1 MRLILKYIIL
11 LGGLIISWNCLALP
25 LSEASCEDEDIG
37 KIERMDDSSGEERDE
52 AFQSLSARATSAIM
66 TVRSN
71 GSPFLHIDFFK
82 KSQVSLLVSTF
93 KSRAALSYFKTN
105 LKKQSLLSSERRKK
119 GYYIYALRKILI

>member
-1 MRLILKYIIL
+1 MRLILKYMIL
-11 LGGLIISWNCLALP
+11 LGGLFISWNCLALP
-25 LSEASCEDEDIG
+25 LSEALCEDEDIG

-71 GSPFLHIDFFK
+71 GSPLHIDFFK

>member
-11 LGGLIISWNCLALP
+11 LGGLFISWNCLALP
-25 LSEASCEDEDIG
+25 LYEASCEDEDIG

-52 AFQSLSARATSAIM
+52 AFQSLSARAPSAIM

-71 GSPFLHIDFFK
+71 GSPLHIDFFK

>member
-1 MRLILKYIIL
+1 MRLILKCIIL
-11 LGGLIISWNCLALP
+11 LGGLFISWNCLALP
-25 LSEASCEDEDIG
+25 LSEALCEDEDIG

-52 AFQSLSARATSAIM
+52 AFQNLSARATSAIM

-71 GSPFLHIDFFK
+71 GSPLHIDFFK

>member
-1 MRLILKYIIL
+1 MRLILKYMML
-11 LGGLIISWNCLALP
+11 LGGLFISWNCLALP

-52 AFQSLSARATSAIM
+52 AFQSLSARAPSAIM

-71 GSPFLHIDFFK
+71 GSPLHIDFFK

>member
-11 LGGLIISWNCLALP
+11 LGGLFISWNCLALP
-25 LSEASCEDEDIG
+25 LSEVLCEDEDIG

-52 AFQSLSARATSAIM
+52 AFQSLSARAPSAIM

-71 GSPFLHIDFFK
+71 GSPLHIDFFK

>member
-11 LGGLIISWNCLALP
+11 LGGLFISWNCLALP
-25 LSEASCEDEDIG
+25 LSEALCEDEDIG

-71 GSPFLHIDFFK
+71 GSPLHIDFFK

>member
-11 LGGLIISWNCLALP
+11 LGGLFISWNCLALP
-25 LSEASCEDEDIG
+25 LSEALCEDEDIG

-52 AFQSLSARATSAIM
+52 AFQSLSARAPSAIM

-71 GSPFLHIDFFK
+71 GSSLHIDFFK

>member
-71 GSPFLHIDFFK
+71 GTPLHIDFFK

-105 LKKQSLLSSERRKK
+105 LKKQSHLSSERRKK

>member
-25 LSEASCEDEDIG
+25 LSEALCEDEDIG

-52 AFQSLSARATSAIM
+52 AFQSLSARAPSAIM

-71 GSPFLHIDFFK
+71 GTPLHIDFFK

>member
-11 LGGLIISWNCLALP
+11 LGGLFISWNCLALP
-25 LSEASCEDEDIG
+25 LFETSCEDEDIG

-52 AFQSLSARATSAIM
+52 AFQNLSARAPSAIM

-71 GSPFLHIDFFK
+71 GSPLHIDFFK

-105 LKKQSLLSSERRKK
+105 LKKQSLFSSERRKK

>member
-11 LGGLIISWNCLALP
+11 LGGLFISWNCLALP
-25 LSEASCEDEDIG
+25 LSEALCEDEDIG

-66 TVRSN
+66 TVRGN
-71 GSPFLHIDFFK
+71 GSPLHIDFFK

>member
-71 GSPFLHIDFFK
+71 GSPLHIDFFK

-93 KSRAALSYFKTN
+93 KSRAALFYFKTN

>member
-11 LGGLIISWNCLALP
+11 LGGLFISWNCLALP
-25 LSEASCEDEDIG
+25 LSEALCEDEDIG

-52 AFQSLSARATSAIM
+52 AFQSLSARAPSAIM

-71 GSPFLHIDFFK
+71 GSPLHIDFFK

-105 LKKQSLLSSERRKK
+105 LKKQSFLSSERRKK

>member
-11 LGGLIISWNCLALP
+11 LGGLFISWNCLALP
-25 LSEASCEDEDIG
+25 LSEALCEDEDIG

-52 AFQSLSARATSAIM
+52 AFQSLSARAPSAIM

-71 GSPFLHIDFFK
+71 GSPLHIDFFK
-82 KSQVSLLVSTF
+82 KSQESLLVSTF

>member
-11 LGGLIISWNCLALP
+11 LGGLIISWNCLALS

-52 AFQSLSARATSAIM
+52 AFQSLSARAPSAIM

-71 GSPFLHIDFFK
+71 GSPLHIDFFK

>member
-25 LSEASCEDEDIG
+25 LSEALCEDEDIG

-71 GSPFLHIDFFK
+71 GSPLHIDFFK

>member
-25 LSEASCEDEDIG
+25 LSEALCEDEDIG

-52 AFQSLSARATSAIM
+52 AFQSLSARAPSAIM

-71 GSPFLHIDFFK
+71 GSPLHIDFFK

-93 KSRAALSYFKTN
+93 KSRTALSYFKTN

>member
-11 LGGLIISWNCLALP
+11 LGGLFISWNCLALP
-25 LSEASCEDEDIG
+25 LSEVLCEDEDIG
-37 KIERMDDSSGEERDE
+37 KMERMDDSSGEERDE
-52 AFQSLSARATSAIM
+52 AFQSLSARAPSAIM

-71 GSPFLHIDFFK
+71 GSPLHIDFFK

>member
-25 LSEASCEDEDIG
+25 LSEALCEDEDIG

-52 AFQSLSARATSAIM
+52 AFQSLSARAPSAIM

-71 GSPFLHIDFFK
+71 GSPLHIDFFK

>member
-25 LSEASCEDEDIG
+25 LSEALCEDEDIG

-52 AFQSLSARATSAIM
+52 VFQSLSARAPSAIM

-71 GSPFLHIDFFK
+71 GSPLHIDFFK

>member
-11 LGGLIISWNCLALP
+11 LGGLFISWNCLALP
-25 LSEASCEDEDIG
+25 LSEALCEDEDIG

-52 AFQSLSARATSAIM
+52 AFQSLSARATSAII

-71 GSPFLHIDFFK
+71 GSPLHIDFFK

>member
-1 MRLILKYIIL
+1 MRLILKYMML

-52 AFQSLSARATSAIM
+52 AFQSLSARAPSAIM

-71 GSPFLHIDFFK
+71 GSPLHIDFFK

>member
-11 LGGLIISWNCLALP
+11 LGGLFISWNCLALP
-25 LSEASCEDEDIG
+25 LSEALCEDEDIG

-52 AFQSLSARATSAIM
+52 AFQSLSARTTSAIM

-71 GSPFLHIDFFK
+71 GTPLHIDFFK

>member
-11 LGGLIISWNCLALP
+11 LGGLFISWNCLALP
-25 LSEASCEDEDIG
+25 LSEALCEDEDIG

-71 GSPFLHIDFFK
+71 GTPLHIDFFK

>member
-11 LGGLIISWNCLALP
+11 LGGLFISWNCLALP

-71 GSPFLHIDFFK
+71 GSPLHIDFFK

-93 KSRAALSYFKTN
+93 KSRASLSYFKTN

>member
-25 LSEASCEDEDIG
+25 LSEALCEDEDIG

-71 GSPFLHIDFFK
+71 GTPLHIDFFK